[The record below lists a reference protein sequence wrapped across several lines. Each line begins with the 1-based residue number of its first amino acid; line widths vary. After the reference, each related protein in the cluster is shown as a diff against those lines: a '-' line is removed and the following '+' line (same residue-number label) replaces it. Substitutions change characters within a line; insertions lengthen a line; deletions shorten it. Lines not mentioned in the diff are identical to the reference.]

1 MAKNE
6 FEFSTEAILKE
17 LPDFSRR
24 GITELTVHDPKVSGD
39 RTLLE
44 KLLNAVKKN
53 APDIFISIPVQAKI
67 LDAKLINLLSQLNC
81 SLEIPFEG
89 TEKNGNLLF
98 DKKLYSSKA
107 ALLNNAGLVFGFDM
121 AFGIQKG
128 DTFKAFRDRLDFAVS
143 LYPNHI
149 DFPQFVDELDPPSS
163 GVYSSKDLDFSHGMA
178 FACRTFYSAGRAVP
192 WFNSVLKCLKIT
204 PSTFFADFEEWQ
216 QCNNCSLESGF
227 VPESVSHEDIE
238 KMQIVFLKQKFD
250 EKNKS
255 HAFVAVQDLVVLNGA
270 FSRLV
275 AEGQES
281 VVDTSYNPDDLL
293 SPYATEIASFVEDV
307 TMESCEVK
315 VFLNGDYPDYK
326 IL

>member
-1 MAKNE
+1 MANNE
-6 FEFSTEAILKE
+6 YKFSIETILKE
-17 LPDFSRR
+17 LPDFNRK
-24 GITELTVHDPKVSGD
+24 GITELTVHDPKISGD
-39 RTLLE
+39 KALLE
-44 KLLNAVKKN
+44 KLLNAVKKY
-53 APDIFISIPVQAKI
+53 APDLFVSIPVQAKI
-67 LDAKLINLLSQLNC
+67 LDGKIISLMSQLNC

-89 TEKNGNLLF
+89 TEKNGTLLF

-121 AFGIQKG
+121 AFGKQKG
-128 DTFKAFRDRLDFAVS
+128 DTFKAFRDRLDFALS

-149 DFPQFVDELDPPSS
+149 YFPQFAEEKDPPSS
-163 GVYSSKDLDFSHGMA
+163 GVYSSKDIDFSHGIA

-192 WFNSVLKCLKIT
+192 WFNSVLKCLKIS

-216 QCNNCSLESGF
+216 QCNNCSLESDF
-227 VPESVSHEDIE
+227 VPESVAHEDIE

-255 HAFVAVQDLVVLNGA
+255 HIFSCVQDLVVLNGA

-275 AEGQES
+275 AEGKES
-281 VVDTSYNPDDLL
+281 VVSVSYNPDDLL
-293 SPYATEIASFVEDV
+293 SPYATELSSFAEDV

-315 VFLNGDYPDYK
+315 VFLNEDYPDYK